1 MPHLHFSYS
10 PNYFSIEDIVL
21 QDVRVSCKFE
31 VAVPKLGKQ
40 ACSILRFFKISSSY
54 DNSCNSADYQ
64 VTSPFLIIQV
74 CLISLLTMKTSNK
87 EAK

>member
-40 ACSILRFFKISSSY
+40 ALFNFKIFLSQVVVIISY
-54 DNSCNSADYQ
+54 NSAYHHVPDYQ
-64 VTSPFLIIQV
+64 VTSPFF
-74 CLISLLTMKTSNK
+74 
-87 EAK
+87 

>member
-40 ACSILRFFKISSSY
+40 AYSILRFFYLK
-54 DNSCNSADYQ
+54 
-64 VTSPFLIIQV
+64 
-74 CLISLLTMKTSNK
+74 
-87 EAK
+87 